1 MTFSSDTI
9 NFWTSKIRDTF
20 ETLTYIMNFLIQIW
34 RIITQEIFYFIIRKK
49 TEQHRY
55 SSKLVNIYNV
65 VKI

>member
-1 MTFSSDTI
+1 MIFSSDTI
-9 NFWTSKIRDTF
+9 NFWISEIRDTF

-49 TEQHRY
+49 AEQHRY